1 LERWKK
7 EGAGSLSDNDIEET
21 KKMVADYME
30 GGFLDNIIAMF
41 RQDKNMYLLVGDLLA
56 DERQR
61 VRIGMIALVETLID
75 GDYANVLTAI
85 PGIGEQLIN
94 PNPTIRGDAAHLLGI
109 IGHKDA
115 LPYLLEVKGEDHEL
129 VKETIDESI
138 TAIKQNT
145 LSEKIITEEH

>member
-1 LERWKK
+1 MKK
-7 EGAGSLSDNDIEET
+7 EEDGLLSNNDIEET

-30 GGFLDNIIAMF
+30 GGFLENIIAMF
-41 RQDKNMYLLVGDLLA
+41 RQDKNLYLIIGDLLS

-85 PGIGEQLIN
+85 PGIAGQLIN
-94 PNPTIRGDAAHLLGI
+94 PNPTIRGDAAYLLGI

-115 LPYLLEVKGEDHEL
+115 LPFLQEVEGEDHKL
-129 VKETIDESI
+129 VKETINESI
-138 TAIKQNT
+138 TAIKQNA
-145 LSEKIITEEH
+145 LSERIITDEF

>member
-1 LERWKK
+1 MK
-7 EGAGSLSDNDIEET
+7 ET

-30 GGFLDNIIAMF
+30 GGFLENIIAMF
-41 RQDKNMYLLVGDLLA
+41 RQDKGLYTIIGDLLG

-75 GDYANVLTAI
+75 EDYIHLLAGI
-85 PGIGEQLIN
+85 PGIAAQLKN
-94 PNPTIRGDAAHLLGI
+94 PIATIRGDAAHLLGI

-115 LPYLLEVKGEDHEL
+115 LPYLQEAIDEEHEL
-129 VKETIDESI
+129 VKKMIEESL

-145 LSEKIITEEH
+145 LSKKIISDEH